1 MKGEALSL
9 LSTTRL
15 PKSILWLCGANK
27 ISQDSKLHCIRA
39 SVTCQTGLKK
49 TAKTE
54 LPIGAL
60 RGPRLDPTQLANGF
74 SPLPP
79 RQCPTLPLVSILW
92 SLYPMMLQG
101 TTCKMFEKRRLRRSL
116 PCRGQ
121 QPQGPRHD
129 DVPLISLTALH
140 PLHSEG
146 QPCRHRAPELRNL
159 SLSNA

>member
-49 TAKTE
+49 IAKTE

-60 RGPRLDPTQLANGF
+60 RGPSLDPTQLANGF
-74 SPLPP
+74 SLFSSPAPSMSYLTS
-79 RQCPTLPLVSILW
+79 CF
-92 SLYPMMLQG
+92 YPMVALPNDAAGNHVQDVRE
-101 TTCKMFEKRRLRRSL
+101 EKAASF
-116 PCRGQ
+116 
-121 QPQGPRHD
+121 
-129 DVPLISLTALH
+129 S
-140 PLHSEG
+140 
-146 QPCRHRAPELRNL
+146 
-159 SLSNA
+159 SLSWSATPRAKA